1 VTIIQDADRNNM
13 YDRWG
18 VTKRYYN
25 EMRSFMKKTAITY
38 GVSYID
44 MDPVFRDDYAIYKKS
59 FQFPTDGHWNEHAHK
74 LASKELL
81 KEILR
86 INK

>member
-1 VTIIQDADRNNM
+1 M
-13 YDRWG
+13 
-18 VTKRYYN
+18 TKRYYN

-44 MDPVFRDDYAIYKKS
+44 MDPVFRDDYETYKKS

-81 KEILR
+81 KEILHL
-86 INK
+86 NK